1 MSTGVVT
8 VNEVLDGHVAL
19 DIQCLD
25 RIYLNAYVPKLQTS
39 AQVVAFL
46 SGHLGFPFPS
56 PALFN
61 QIGQRFRRAVESYAQ
76 ANDIPWVKFGKD
88 HDKLAV
94 MTPHLHRQAAAG
106 TSGVAAIGV
115 AQEFQR
121 VWAATEGK
129 TSTGTPR
136 WSFYKADRR
145 VTCYYFYLWDAE
157 FGPGFV
163 KVCAYFPYPGKVWVN
178 GHEWAKRQA
187 SKAGIG
193 YTELSNGF
201 AACDQP
207 EALQAI
213 CDRLGAGTIGVF
225 VERWLARL
233 PLPFGNTE
241 RDAGYWWET
250 SMRQVETSRTIV
262 FDAPRHA
269 RGFFEALIV
278 DNLDLGRPH
287 NVEIIFD
294 RRVRRDTWGTFRTAI
309 DRRDNGGVLLNVF
322 YKHSRIKQYLKDGR
336 AMRIETVINHPR
348 DLGCNARL
356 PNLDDL
362 QVKARACNRRILDA
376 ERVGQ
381 GCVLASPAF
390 ERIAHPTVDA
400 AGGRTPALRFG
411 DPRVMALTGALCHTL
426 FAATGFTNKHLRVL
440 IAGLLGSDY
449 RPGQMTYDLRRLRL
463 NGLIRRIPRSN
474 RYLLTDDGIRIAV
487 FYTKVYN
494 RLLIPLTA
502 ADQPQAPPD
511 LRAALTTIGRHV
523 NAYATTARLPGA
535 GET

>member
-1 MSTGVVT
+1 VSGGVVT
-8 VNEVLDGHVAL
+8 VNEVLDGHAAL
-19 DIQCLD
+19 DIECLD
-25 RIYLNAYVPKLQTS
+25 RIYLNAYVPRLQTS

-61 QIGQRFRRAVESYAQ
+61 QIGQRFRRAVSSFAD
-76 ANDIPWVKFGKD
+76 ANGIPWVKFGKD
-88 HDKLAV
+88 DDKLAV
-94 MTPHLHRQAAAG
+94 MRPHLDRQAG
-106 TSGVAAIGV
+106 TGRSGVAAIGV

-145 VTCYYFYLWDAE
+145 VTCYYFYLWDDY
-157 FGPGFV
+157 FGPAFI
-163 KVCAYFPYPGKVWVN
+163 KICAYFPYPGKVWVN

-187 SKAGIG
+187 VKSGVG
-193 YTELSNGF
+193 FTELSNGF
-201 AACDQP
+201 AACHDPQ
-207 EALQAI
+207 ALQDI
-213 CDRLGAGTIGVF
+213 CDRLGAGTINVF
-225 VERWLARL
+225 VQRWLARL
-233 PLPFGNTE
+233 PLPLGDSD

-250 SMRQVETSRTIV
+250 SMRQIEVSRTIV

-287 NVEIIFD
+287 NVEIIFG
-294 RRVRRDTWGTFRTAI
+294 RRVRRDTLGTFRTAI
-309 DRRDNGGVLLNVF
+309 DRRDNGGVVLNVF
-322 YKHSRIKQYLKDGR
+322 YRHSRIKQYLKDGR
-336 AMRIETVINHPR
+336 AMRIETVVNTPR

-362 QVKARACNRRILDA
+362 QARARACNRRILHA

-426 FAATGFTNKHLRVL
+426 LAATGFTNKSLRAL
-440 IAGLLGSDY
+440 TAGLLGSDY
-449 RPGQMTYDLRRLRL
+449 RPSQMTYDLRRLRL
-463 NGLIRRIPRSN
+463 NGLIRRLDRTN
-474 RYLLTDDGIRIAV
+474 RYVLTDDGIRIAV
-487 FYTKVYN
+487 FYTKIYN
-494 RLLIPLTA
+494 RMLTPLTA
-502 ADQPQAPPD
+502 ADQPQAPAE
-511 LRAALTTIGRHV
+511 LRAALATITRYIDE
-523 NAYATTARLPGA
+523 YAARARLPCA
-535 GET
+535 S